1 MQPSTFINVPSNLG
15 VSRHSDGRPRPPDRL
30 PRALAESGLLGS
42 GGAKDL
48 LVLNRLPS
56 PDDDLPAEETRH
68 ASEVRGFTLAA
79 ADAVAHAREQGYT
92 PLVCGGNDSVLPG
105 CGLALARAGRYALVY
120 LDAHHG
126 YRRLGHS
133 DAANVAGADLAI
145 VTGTGTDL
153 LTNIEDR
160 RPYFREED
168 VLTFGFRHPGA
179 GDNRMFEEVRNT
191 RIGLTTL
198 EDGRTLGMEWVG
210 RALADSYEK
219 QSALDGFWVHLD
231 ADVLDPASLQAVNRL
246 EPSGLT
252 PEELTTLLARLLRSP
267 RFAGMDVTTLHPD
280 LDPDGEALRTLVDV
294 LNKAFQGRT
303 PAKS

>member
-1 MQPSTFINVPSNLG
+1 M
-15 VSRHSDGRPRPPDRL
+15 
-30 PRALAESGLLGS
+30 
-42 GGAKDL
+42 
-48 LVLNRLPS
+48 
-56 PDDDLPAEETRH
+56 
-68 ASEVRGFTLAA
+68 
-79 ADAVAHAREQGYT
+79 
-92 PLVCGGNDSVLPG
+92 LPG
-105 CGLALARAGRYALVY
+105 CGLALARTGRHALVY

-126 YRRLGHS
+126 YRRLDPA
-133 DAANVAGADLAI
+133 DAANVSDADLAI
-145 VTGTGTDL
+145 VTGIGTDL

-168 VLTFGFRHPGA
+168 VLTFGFRYPDA
-179 GDNRMFEEVRNT
+179 GESWMFEEVRHT

-231 ADVLDPASLQAVNRL
+231 ADVLDPAPRQAVKRL
-246 EPSGLT
+246 EPGGLT

-267 RFAGMDVTTLHPD
+267 RFVGMDVTTLRPD
-280 LDPDGEALRTLVDV
+280 LDPDGEAWHTLVEV
-294 LNKAFQGRT
+294 LTKAFQGRT